1 MDYGETAKLASDL
14 VLFAASDNDT
24 PRVLLVKRREHPYI
38 DHWALPGGLLEPGE
52 RFEAA
57 ARRELTEGT
66 GVSAPDDIVE
76 VGPYG
81 DPTRDPRGR
90 VVSVAYAAV
99 VPRVMR
105 ARASSDAR
113 AVAWMPVTTA
123 LGNTRLAFDH
133 DKILADAVRACGLD
147 VRS

>member
-38 DHWALPGGLLEPGE
+38 DHWALPGGLLEP
-52 RFEAA
+52 
-57 ARRELTEGT
+57 
-66 GVSAPDDIVE
+66 
-76 VGPYG
+76 G